1 MLDASII
8 IPTYNRKNSLLDTL
22 ESLERQ
28 SHPGNRFEVVIVDD
42 GGSDGTEA
50 AISERGYSF
59 ILHYIRQRNQ
69 GSAVARNTGAE
80 NAQGHILIFLD
91 DDMWLEPDYVTGL
104 IEEHRAYPNVVGMGT
119 ELPYIPP
126 NPTPFA
132 TLTANGSA
140 KTNPESI
147 FVDFT
152 HCITNN
158 VSIERDNFIKVGK
171 MQDVAGDGPTWWGDV
186 DFGYRA
192 DRAGLGFRRSGKAK
206 CYHRDYS
213 TQNLASTSKRYYNSA
228 RMAVLLFK
236 KFPDIQ
242 PYLPMFDDKTPVAWG
257 KDTPGLIVRK
267 VARRVTSS
275 RPALWL
281 MEQLVKLVE
290 QQYPS
295 PAVLR
300 PIYRWIVG
308 GYIFQ
313 GYQTGLREFGR
324 PTA

>member
-1 MLDASII
+1 MLDATII

-22 ESLERQ
+22 DSLEQQRY
-28 SHPGNRFEVVIVDD
+28 PGNRFEVVIVDD
-42 GGSDGTEA
+42 GGSDGTE
-50 AISERGYSF
+50 ETVNNRNYSF
-59 ILHYIRQRNQ
+59 ILRYIRQQNQ

-80 NAQGHILIFLD
+80 NAQGHLLIFLD
-91 DDMWLEPDYVTGL
+91 DDMWVEPDYVSGL
-104 IEEHRAYPNVVGMGT
+104 IEEHQAYPHVVGMGT

-132 TLTANGSA
+132 KLAANSSPA
-140 KTNPESI
+140 APEGT

-158 VSIERDNFIKVGK
+158 VSVERDDFFKIGQ

-192 DRAGLGFRRSGKAK
+192 DRTGLRFRRSGKAK

-242 PYLPMFDDKTPVAWG
+242 PHLPMFDDKTPIAWG
-257 KDTPGLIVRK
+257 KDRPGLIFRK
-267 VARRVTSS
+267 LARRITSS
-275 RPALWL
+275 RPALWI

-313 GYQTGLREFGR
+313 GYQTGLREFGQ
-324 PTA
+324 PTT